1 MTRDSRDDFR
11 RRRWSA
17 AVRRLEQRFDAALPP
32 SPKRAARMRPAEI
45 GARDYL
51 EVRARYVRG
60 ARRIL
65 AVENND
71 VNDDDGDEL
80 AGVVSD
86 DHDDTPRLDSRTL
99 ERAGV
104 EGYSSSPR

>member
-1 MTRDSRDDFR
+1 
-11 RRRWSA
+11 
-17 AVRRLEQRFDAALPP
+17 
-32 SPKRAARMRPAEI
+32 MRPVEI

-71 VNDDDGDEL
+71 DNDDDYDDDGDEL